1 MRRARINHLPHYERG
16 NQGCS
21 RWNTLPRVTQKPTQ
35 HQTPN
40 SGVQSFYHILHFS
53 HNWRRDIFFLFF
65 PNRNLALDITLCCWN
80 RWGESLTTGEFR
92 ERKHCCFQILWM
104 TVWWLHQY
112 SFKIKEKRVKPSC
125 LMCYLV
131 SWEAN
136 KNEYIS
142 VGLELI
148 FGIKVSQ
155 SGFDSIKNNVVL
167 FEIARQ
173 FFFLLLTLTFN
184 LLFTKWS

>member
-1 MRRARINHLPHYERG
+1 MKEETKVVRGETLCPGSHRSQLSTRRQTQESNHSITSYTFLTTEEG
-16 NQGCS
+16 
-21 RWNTLPRVTQKPTQ
+21 T
-35 HQTPN
+35 
-40 SGVQSFYHILHFS
+40 F
-53 HNWRRDIFFLFF
+53 FFLFF
-65 PNRNLALDITLCCWN
+65 PNRNLGLDITLCCWN

-136 KNEYIS
+136 KNKYIS

>member
-1 MRRARINHLPHYERG
+1 MKEETKVVRGETLCPGSHRSQLSTRRQTQESNHSITSYTFLTTEEG
-16 NQGCS
+16 
-21 RWNTLPRVTQKPTQ
+21 T
-35 HQTPN
+35 
-40 SGVQSFYHILHFS
+40 F
-53 HNWRRDIFFLFF
+53 FFLFF

-136 KNEYIS
+136 KNKYIS

>member
-1 MRRARINHLPHYERG
+1 MATSIQLQ
-16 NQGCS
+16 NQGEES
-21 RWNTLPRVTQKPTQ
+21 
-35 HQTPN
+35 QTIL
-40 SGVQSFYHILHFS
+40 SHVLFGVMRS
-53 HNWRRDIFFLFF
+53 
-65 PNRNLALDITLCCWN
+65 
-80 RWGESLTTGEFR
+80 
-92 ERKHCCFQILWM
+92 K
-104 TVWWLHQY
+104 
-112 SFKIKEKRVKPSC
+112 
-125 LMCYLV
+125 
-131 SWEAN
+131 
-136 KNEYIS
+136 YIS

>member
-1 MRRARINHLPHYERG
+1 MLEMKYFAQCHTEANSASDSKFRSPIVLSH
-16 NQGCS
+16 
-21 RWNTLPRVTQKPTQ
+21 PT
-35 HQTPN
+35 
-40 SGVQSFYHILHFS
+40 YFS
-53 HNWRRDIFFLFF
+53 QLKKKHFFLFF
-65 PNRNLALDITLCCWN
+65 SSWNLTLDVTLCCWN
-80 RWGESLTTGEFR
+80 KWGESPTTGEFR
-92 ERKHCCFQILWM
+92 ERKPCLFQILWM
-104 TVWWLHQY
+104 TVWWLYQY

-125 LMCYLV
+125 LMCYSV

-155 SGFDSIKNNVVL
+155 SGFDSIKKNNVVF

-173 FFFLLLTLTFN
+173 YFFLLLTLTFN
-184 LLFTKWS
+184 LFFTKWS